1 MLGLSTENKYHNKLA
16 LNTISSYY
24 LKISINYFY
33 CCQSFTCDWLALKVD
48 KVFDADVVDIEDGD
62 GDVQL
67 ISVSLTLSPDTEDNE
82 LLLTPCVSWLPALD
96 EVGGIKDNGRKFCW
110 PYDDEEDLALR
121 LNAASSEKWGSVLLL
136 PLSVIEVLEDKSP
149 EYWVVPFWQPLM
161 FKFST

>member
-1 MLGLSTENKYHNKLA
+1 M
-16 LNTISSYY
+16 
-24 LKISINYFY
+24 
-33 CCQSFTCDWLALKVD
+33 ALKVD

-82 LLLTPCVSWLPALD
+82 LLLTPCVSWLLALD

-136 PLSVIEVLEDKSP
+136 PLSVIDVLEVKSP